1 MLYSVH
7 SHRTHDTLIYI
18 FPLKR
23 QLKISKI
30 LQNIQ
35 YDQISMIIVSYMF
48 LLYQSLIFIN
58 NHYYQL
64 KIILKTT
71 LFKREVIIIFYSV
84 ISLFFLN

>member
-7 SHRTHDTLIYI
+7 SHRTHSTLIYI

-23 QLKISKI
+23 QLTISKI
-30 LQNIQ
+30 FQNIQ
-35 YDQISMIIVSYMF
+35 YDQISMIVVPYML

-64 KIILKTT
+64 KIILKQ
-71 LFKREVIIIFYSV
+71 LYLKER
-84 ISLFFLN
+84 

>member
-1 MLYSVH
+1 MLYSVY
-7 SHRTHDTLIYI
+7 SHRTHSTFIYI

-35 YDQISMIIVSYMF
+35 YDQISMIIVSYML

-64 KIILKTT
+64 KIIPKAT
-71 LFKREVIIIFYSV
+71 LFKREVIIVFVFSY
-84 ISLFFLN
+84 

>member
-7 SHRTHDTLIYI
+7 SHRTHSTLIYI

-30 LQNIQ
+30 LQNTQ
-35 YDQISMIIVSYMF
+35 YDQISMIIVSYM
-48 LLYQSLIFIN
+48 LLFYQSLIFIN

-64 KIILKTT
+64 KIILKAT
-71 LFKREVIIIFYSV
+71 LFKREVTAILVFIFLFYS
-84 ISLFFLN
+84 